1 MAQFGFE
8 NGLGDNDIYIM
19 LKIGVLRISNIR

>member
-8 NGLGDNDIYIM
+8 NGLGDNDIYIL
-19 LKIGVLRISNIR
+19 LKIGVLRYFEH